1 MWFFSVVVPV
11 VVNPKMKLQFCG
23 GFVEPISGDT
33 GDGYWVY
40 HGLPYIAW
48 HQDVARGVESA
59 KIMDGMEMDGRVVA
73 LDDYVDLFS
82 FMFLVCSQKKSGLIQ
97 CNFYIVR
104 IDTFL
109 VTPARAYLPFCNW
122 YRKKRGS

>member
-1 MWFFSVVVPV
+1 M
-11 VVNPKMKLQFCG
+11 
-23 GFVEPISGDT
+23 EPISGDT

-73 LDDYVDLFS
+73 LDNYVDLFS
-82 FMFLVCSQKKSGLIQ
+82 FYVLSMFSKKEWFNTMQFLHCTYRYLFGHPRESLPSFLQLV
-97 CNFYIVR
+97 
-104 IDTFL
+104 
-109 VTPARAYLPFCNW
+109 P
-122 YRKKRGS
+122 